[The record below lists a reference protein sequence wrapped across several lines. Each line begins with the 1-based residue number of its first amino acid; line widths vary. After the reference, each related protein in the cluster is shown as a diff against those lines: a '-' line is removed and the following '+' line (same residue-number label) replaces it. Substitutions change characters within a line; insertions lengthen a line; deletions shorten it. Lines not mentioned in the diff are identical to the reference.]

1 MTAHN
6 HPILVKILESQA
18 SMRLSMG
25 NWWSPLSRR
34 RLTIHHQNSKKFLLG
49 VAFAYSYP
57 KLILPV
63 QDGLTFMKQMKKPS
77 MSSPIPQNLWA
88 QNLFQ
93 LSYQFIKYPTT
104 RLHPLLPRWMPVA
117 VIEAKQISC
126 SVVRIKYQFWGGCIA
141 ADAGAVEETQVK
153 DYTSDVYH
161 RVLGLFDCRA

>member
-1 MTAHN
+1 MLQVLQQKMTAHN

-25 NWWSPLSRR
+25 NWWSPRSRK

-77 MSSPIPQNLWA
+77 MSSPIPQKSMGPEPVSTFFLPVHKISHNQMA
-88 QNLFQ
+88 SSVAKMNASCCHRSQTDF
-93 LSYQFIKYPTT
+93 
-104 RLHPLLPRWMPVA
+104 LL
-117 VIEAKQISC
+117 C
-126 SVVRIKYQFWGGCIA
+126 SKN
-141 ADAGAVEETQVK
+141 
-153 DYTSDVYH
+153 
-161 RVLGLFDCRA
+161 